1 MVIFLLCAKW
11 DLNLFYNTEY
21 RAVPLQDTTEWS
33 LSSEDAFCSPHSLD
47 QKRDKL
53 KQ

>member
-11 DLNLFYNTEY
+11 DLFHNTEY
-21 RAVPLQDTTEWS
+21 RAVPLQDTNEWS